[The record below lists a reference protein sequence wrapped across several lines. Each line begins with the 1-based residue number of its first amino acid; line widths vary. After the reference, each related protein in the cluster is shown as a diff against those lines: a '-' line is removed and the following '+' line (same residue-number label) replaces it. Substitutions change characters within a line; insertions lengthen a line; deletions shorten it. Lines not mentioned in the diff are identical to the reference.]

1 MHEASICTLCEH
13 GLAHCGAAFIFV
25 AGSRHA
31 KEVNLLRP
39 LLILAAVAAL
49 ALIAGFLAFGGG
61 NMGN

>member
-1 MHEASICTLCEH
+1 
-13 GLAHCGAAFIFV
+13 
-25 AGSRHA
+25 
-31 KEVNLLRP
+31 LLRP